1 MKILLIE
8 LETKGH
14 HITSY
19 LKSIINNLQKNN
31 HEIYLL
37 TTSPENKEIID
48 FKNKVKIFYVK
59 KNKKIDSNNY
69 FDLFFFQFKLLKSFN
84 I

>member
-19 LKSIINNLQKNN
+19 LKSIINNLQENKQTQNEKQTKLYSLLEIINEN
-31 HEIYLL
+31 HE
-37 TTSPENKEIID
+37 
-48 FKNKVKIFYVK
+48 F
-59 KNKKIDSNNY
+59 
-69 FDLFFFQFKLLKSFN
+69 
-84 I
+84 